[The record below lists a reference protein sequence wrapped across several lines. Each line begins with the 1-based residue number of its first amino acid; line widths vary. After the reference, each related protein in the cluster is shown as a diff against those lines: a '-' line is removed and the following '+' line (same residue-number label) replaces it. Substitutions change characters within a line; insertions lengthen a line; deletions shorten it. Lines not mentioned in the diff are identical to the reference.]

1 MPKALYNDNTIVE
14 TISAMNV
21 YINKF
26 AFNEALGGTA
36 FTDSLHNGLTVD
48 DNPIIFLFTI
58 KDDIG
63 KYVIEE

>member
-1 MPKALYNDNTIVE
+1 MALYKKNTVAEVVPAPYVFMNQFSLSEDMKQEEITNKLYQE
-14 TISAMNV
+14 LTI
-21 YINKF
+21 
-26 AFNEALGGTA
+26 
-36 FTDSLHNGLTVD
+36 D